1 MEMVYIVDN
10 PNKNELNNIRS
21 MLGQGKLVVYPTDT
35 IYGIGVD
42 INNIHAV
49 KKVYMTKKRS
59 YDKPISICLHDI
71 TQVKEVAIVT
81 DEIEHIINELLPGPY
96 TLLLRKKSNIPDIL
110 TANTNIIGIRI
121 PDNKITH
128 SLTKD
133 FPITST
139 SANLSN
145 IQTPDNITDIKK
157 QLGDNIDIYIDC
169 GKKIKN
175 QPSTI
180 IDLTQ
185 QNPKII
191 RQHKNNELIN
201 KILKIDLY

>member
-1 MEMVYIVDN
+1 MPVLTTAIISVFSRADIRVLFLKKLPYHCNVKPSHTIFILEVL
-10 PNKNELNNIRS
+10 NEN
-21 MLGQGKLVVYPTDT
+21 T
-35 IYGIGVD
+35 
-42 INNIHAV
+42 
-49 KKVYMTKKRS
+49 
-59 YDKPISICLHDI
+59 
-71 TQVKEVAIVT
+71 
-81 DEIEHIINELLPGPY
+81 
-96 TLLLRKKSNIPDIL
+96 
-110 TANTNIIGIRI
+110 NTNIIGIRI